1 MKCLQII
8 NQELIINKLV
18 TEIISNINMK
28 AFLYKTIFVGLLST
42 LVNSNY
48 SGPWDN
54 QEDCDHPEK
63 MKEKECFCY
72 TTPEND
78 FEYRHS
84 SISVVSISAIF
95 DLTRFIVLSYFPLL

>member
-8 NQELIINKLV
+8 NQGSIINKLV

-48 SGPWDN
+48 SGPWDK

-95 DLTRFIVLSYFPLL
+95 YLTLFIILSYFPPL

>member
-1 MKCLQII
+1 MISII
-8 NQELIINKLV
+8 NME
-18 TEIISNINMK
+18 
-28 AFLYKTIFVGLLST
+28 AFLYKTIFVGFLVK

-48 SGPWDN
+48 SGPWDD
-54 QEDCDHPEK
+54 QEDCDHPET

-84 SISVVSISAIF
+84 LISAVSISAIF
-95 DLTRFIVLSYFPLL
+95 DLAWFIILSYFPPL